1 MSTIKSQ
8 DNYFDL
14 WLKNDHDLYWH
25 QSLTYHLSWFH
36 NYRYSLKTII
46 ADFIV
51 ELFHKFQSSLP
62 VNAIYNYTLYRAN
75 PGHKFTY
82 PWSCD
87 FSLNPRK
94 FVHKYLN
101 ETSNQL
107 CFIHVPSI
115 VQKTWSRLKI
125 VNRQKEY
132 IQYVT
137 SCFIINW

>member
-1 MSTIKSQ
+1 MTSIS
-8 DNYFDL
+8 DL
-14 WLKNDHDLYWH
+14 PLL
-25 QSLTYHLSWFH
+25 WFH

-87 FSLNPRK
+87 FHLIHEN
-94 FVHKYLN
+94 
-101 ETSNQL
+101 L
-107 CFIHVPSI
+107 CAQIF
-115 VQKTWSRLKI
+115 
-125 VNRQKEY
+125 
-132 IQYVT
+132 
-137 SCFIINW
+137 